1 MSEHI
6 NNHSQR
12 QQALKALIRQLHEGA
27 TVEDVKADF
36 ARLLQDVG
44 ATEVAE
50 MEQALISEGIP
61 ETEVKRLCDVH
72 VAVFRESL
80 DAQPPPESL
89 PGHPVHTFRAEN
101 AAVEK
106 VLDELAAAIEALKAA
121 PGMAAMSKVREGL
134 RKLRQYEVHYVR
146 KENILFP
153 YLEQHG
159 FTGPS
164 AVMWAIHDDLRAG
177 WKALDELF
185 SVHPTDPAAFIRQL
199 QETLAPVDTAIREMC
214 YKEENILFPTSLE
227 KLSDEEW
234 AAIRDQEAD
243 IGYAYVQPGDEW
255 PPAELAAR
263 VKGTRARAS
272 TYAHEADAASQAG
285 PEALA
290 GRPIPL
296 EVGALTAAQINLL
309 LTHLP
314 VDVTFVDENDEV
326 RFFSETRERI
336 FPRSPAIIGRKVQ
349 LCHPPASV
357 HHVQQILLDFRE
369 GRRDEAEFWIQ
380 AQGLF
385 AHIRYFALRDK
396 AGAYRGTLEVTQELS
411 HVRALEGERRLLDE

>member
-1 MSEHI
+1 MSEYI
-6 NNHSQR
+6 NNHTER
-12 QQALKALIRQLHEGA
+12 QQTLKALIRQLHAGA
-27 TVEDVKADF
+27 TVEDVKTEF
-36 ARLLQDVG
+36 ATLLQTVG
-44 ATEVAE
+44 ASEVAE

-80 DAQPPPESL
+80 DAQPAPESL

-101 AAVEK
+101 VTVEE
-106 VLDELAAAIEALKAA
+106 VLDELGAAVEALQAA
-121 PGMAAMSKVREGL
+121 PGMAAISHVQEGL
-134 RKLRQYEVHYVR
+134 RKLRQYEAHYVR

-159 FTGPS
+159 FSGPS
-164 AVMWAIHDDLRAG
+164 AVMWAIHDDIRAG

-185 SVHPTDPAAFIRQL
+185 SVRPTDPAAFIRQL

-243 IGYAYVQPGDEW
+243 LGYAYVQPGNEW

-263 VKGTRARAS
+263 VKGARIPAS
-272 TYAHEADAASQAG
+272 SYTHEAVVQAG

-296 EVGALTAAQINLL
+296 EVGALTTEQINLL
-309 LTHLP
+309 LTNLP

-357 HHVQQILLDFRE
+357 HRVQQILLDFRE
-369 GRRDEAEFWIQ
+369 GTRDEAEFWIQ
-380 AQGLF
+380 TEGLF
-385 AHIRYFALRDK
+385 VHIRYFALRDK

-411 HVRALEGERRLLDE
+411 HVRALEGERRLLDD

>member
-12 QQALKALIRQLHEGA
+12 QQVLKTLIRRLHEGA
-27 TVEDVKADF
+27 TVDEVQADF

-50 MEQALISEGIP
+50 MEQALINEGIP

-80 DAQPPPESL
+80 DAQPAPESV

-101 AAVEK
+101 AAVGE
-106 VLDELAAAIEALKAA
+106 VLDALGAAASALQAA
-121 PGMAAMSKVREGL
+121 PGMETMRAVQEGL

-153 YLEQHG
+153 YLEQKG
-159 FTGPS
+159 FHGPS
-164 AVMWAIHDDLRAG
+164 SVMWAIHDDIRAG
-177 WKALDELF
+177 WKALGELL
-185 SVHPTDPAAFIRQL
+185 STRPADPTAFARQL
-199 QETLAPVDTAIREMC
+199 AEALAPIDTAIREMC

-227 KLSDEEW
+227 KLNDLEW
-234 AAIRDQEAD
+234 AAIRAQEAE
-243 IGYAYVQPGDEW
+243 IGYAYVEPGDEW
-255 PPAELAAR
+255 PPAELAAQ
-263 VKGTRARAS
+263 V
-272 TYAHEADAASQAG
+272 EDAAPPAPEAAETLAAAAG
-285 PEALA
+285 PLQ
-290 GRPIPL
+290 RIPL
-296 EVGALTAAQINLL
+296 DVGGLTAEQINLL

-314 VDVTFVDENDEV
+314 VDVTFVDEKDEV
-326 RFFSETRERI
+326 RYFSETRERL

-357 HHVQQILLDFRE
+357 HHVQQILNDFRE
-369 GRRDEAEFWIQ
+369 GTRDVAEFWIQ
-380 AQGLF
+380 MSGLF
-385 AHIRYFALRDK
+385 IHIRYFALRDK
-396 AGAYRGTLEVTQELS
+396 QGVYRGTLEVSQELS
-411 HVRALEGERRLLDE
+411 PLRALEGEKRLLDE